1 MFERTITNK
10 LQDYF
15 GITSNGLREQLE
27 REVYDELAKV
37 RANLEKDVE
46 YRNKILSDTNFAEL
60 EQTRLTYEL
69 AEKFFKNDIKL
80 ENLRKKYED
89 MKNHTNNEVAENAIA
104 QVAPSNDALSLANP
118 NHENSVLAAQITKE
132 LQKNNEM
139 IEQNKTEAI
148 AREEENKKGFL
159 ASIFKKPQTVSEED
173 KELKLSTEQDLSKI
187 GKNLEINNDE
197 NLAEG
202 LQGQKIE
209 DPAKIEKAEERSI
222 SFNEVVAFIR
232 NKEQIESPFASGTFT
247 NANNAKYL
255 YDNFSQM
262 DINELKVLLS
272 QIKAKNQ
279 ELERQLAELKGDVIA
294 EVTNALGENDKLTKE
309 IAQTSKVS
317 DEFKNNK
324 TIEMESPEAQALT
337 VEVQEPKQ
345 QEQEQD
351 DFSQKSYQENRAN
364 IMKLAQEMGVEMPN
378 DKASDELHTQA
389 QPKNNAQTGLSFGEA
404 LAKMRNKSNDEASAT
419 QEQESEIGH
428 RLTNKFAANKGK

>member
-197 NLAEG
+197 NLAED

-209 DPAKIEKAEERSI
+209 DPAKIEKAEKRSI

-247 NANNAKYL
+247 KANNAKYL